1 MDRAMPNFAFSIMSC
16 MFTLRDLVR
25 PRRKILQ
32 EIGLEPGFRVLDY
45 GCGPG
50 AYVAGTAELVGEA
63 GKVYALDLQPLAIR
77 RVREIARKK
86 QLTNVE
92 TICSDCQTGLQDN
105 SLDVV
110 LLYDVFH
117 TLGEPQSVL
126 AELHRVLKKGG
137 TLSFSDHHMSE
148 EEIISGMTD
157 GLLFKLSRKG
167 ERTYQFER
175 A

>member
-25 PRRKILQ
+25 PRKEILK
-32 EIGLEPGFRVLDY
+32 EIGLEQGFRVLDY

-50 AYVAGTAELVGEA
+50 AYIAGTAELVGKA
-63 GKVYALDLQPLAIR
+63 GKVYALDLQPLALR

-117 TLGEPQSVL
+117 TLGEPQAVL

-148 EEIISGMTD
+148 EEIISGVTG

-167 ERTYQFER
+167 EHTYQFER

>member
-1 MDRAMPNFAFSIMSC
+1 
-16 MFTLRDLVR
+16 MFTLRDLAR

-50 AYVAGTAELVGEA
+50 AYIAGTAELVGKA

-105 SLDVV
+105 SLDIV

-117 TLGEPQSVL
+117 TLGEPQTVL

-137 TLSFSDHHMSE
+137 TLSFNDHHMSE
-148 EEIISGMTD
+148 EEIISGMTG
-157 GLLFKLSRKG
+157 GLLFKLSRK
-167 ERTYQFER
+167 EKRTYQFER

>member
-32 EIGLEPGFRVLDY
+32 EIGLEPGFCVLDY

-50 AYVAGTAELVGEA
+50 AYVAGTAELVGKA

-117 TLGEPQSVL
+117 TLGEPQAVL
-126 AELHRVLKKGG
+126 TELHRVLKKGG

-148 EEIISGMTD
+148 EEIISGMTS